1 MNQEVNSFDTRVA
14 KWIGGILFAVA
25 VVVLLGLNFRDYL
38 AVRALQQTRDELRQ
52 MENEEVKELD
62 ELTELAELADEA
74 QEESTR
80 NRDTLLS
87 MYSQCLTTD
96 DFFVVHPELVAS
108 VRVLEEDGYGCL
120 LYLPPGQFTLEIELS
135 SVRLGSVDV
144 RSSEPPLVRPTVW
157 EYALDG
163 GRTYQV
169 GIRLDDR
176 IRSDDDKQETARLR
190 AMVSGQ
196 AERSFTLPACQI
208 LLSKEKVIG
217 GVLLPPHHLVGQQ
230 ARADMKI
237 VDAGFVVGRR
247 GEKQESEISIRVT
260 LHSQGAARL
269 HATDPNL
276 LRSLLHRAPRAAGAS
291 GDVAA
296 SLKYNDGWYELPE
309 AELRP

>member
-1 MNQEVNSFDTRVA
+1 MNQEVKSTDTRVA
-14 KWIGGILFAVA
+14 KWFGGIMFAVA
-25 VVVLLGLNFRDYL
+25 VVVLLGLDYRDYIG
-38 AVRALQQTRDELRQ
+38 VRTLQQTRDELRQ

-62 ELTELAELADEA
+62 ELTELAEQADEA
-74 QEESTR
+74 HEESTR

-96 DFFVVHPELVAS
+96 DFFVVHPELVAR

-135 SVRLGSVDV
+135 SVRLESVDG
-144 RSSEPPLVRPTVW
+144 RPPEPPLVRPTVW

-169 GIRLDDR
+169 GIRLDDK
-176 IRSDDDKQETARLR
+176 IRLDDEQQETARLQ

-196 AERSFTLPACQI
+196 AERSLILPACRI

-217 GVLLPPHHLVGQQ
+217 DVLLPPHRLVVQQ
-230 ARADMKI
+230 ARADIKI

-269 HATDPNL
+269 HATDPSL
-276 LRSLLHRAPRAAGAS
+276 LRRLLHRAP

-296 SLKYNDGWYELPE
+296 ALKYNDGWHEMPE